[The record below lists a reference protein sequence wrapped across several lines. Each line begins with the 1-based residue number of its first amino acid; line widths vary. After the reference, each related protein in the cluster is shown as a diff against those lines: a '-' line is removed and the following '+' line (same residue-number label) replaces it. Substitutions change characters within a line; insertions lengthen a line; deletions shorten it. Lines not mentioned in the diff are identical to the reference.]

1 MAYASAMKKA
11 LFGLLALS
19 AVSTAAADSVGGYLG
34 TGAGVYYRQ
43 DLTVN
48 SSVRYALNL
57 NAVNLFRGGS
67 LALGGDVAYL
77 GQIRTG
83 ASLAGFNPYY
93 GLGLGAEVSLG
104 STTGLAVYPHGL
116 LGLEYQITTP
126 LSVFVE
132 GSVGPYLS
140 LGTSGGL
147 GFDLL
152 GFGARVGVNYT
163 FR

>member
-1 MAYASAMKKA
+1 MKKA

-19 AVSTAAADSVGGYLG
+19 AVSTAAADSVGGFIG
-34 TGAGVYYRQ
+34 TGAGVYYRNE
-43 DLTVN
+43 LTVN

-77 GQIRTG
+77 GQIRSG
-83 ASLAGFNPYY
+83 ATLAGFNPYY
-93 GLGLGAEVSLG
+93 GLGLGADVSLG
-104 STTGLAVYPHGL
+104 SNNYISVYPHGL
-116 LGLEYQITTP
+116 LGLEYQVTTP
-126 LSVFVE
+126 LSIFVE
-132 GSVGPYLS
+132 GSVGPSLS
-140 LGTSGGL
+140 IGNGGL
-147 GFDLL
+147 NFDFL